1 MKVRSVN
8 AARDK
13 HADAKDRVDFLSQ
26 GLKHARLCAQ
36 VSAQLSLANATPSP
50 TSKSSLNELLAFR
63 RATERTNLSNY
74 NHLAWVEDLSWKL
87 GDEVKKAP
95 ELYP

>member
-1 MKVRSVN
+1 ME
-8 AARDK
+8 
-13 HADAKDRVDFLSQ
+13 KDPEATARVDFLAQ
-26 GLKHARLCAQ
+26 GLKHASLCSQ
-36 VSAQLSLANATPSP
+36 VSAQLSLVNAGAAPAP
-50 TSKSSLNELLAFR
+50 KSALNDLIAFR
-63 RATERTNLSNY
+63 RATERAGLGNY